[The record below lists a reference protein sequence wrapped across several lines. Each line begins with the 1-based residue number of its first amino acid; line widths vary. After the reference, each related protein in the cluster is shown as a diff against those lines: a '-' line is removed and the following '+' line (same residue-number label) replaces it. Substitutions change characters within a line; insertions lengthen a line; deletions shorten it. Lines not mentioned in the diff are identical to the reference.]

1 MRILYF
7 LSLLIIVLSAVQKG
21 EAWKRSTLYI
31 GADDVLTNLYV
42 NDNEIDL
49 SDVDD
54 LSTYS
59 IVKKVDLALFPN
71 DEIKIKV
78 INKNPVSI
86 IDNAGLAVK
95 MNYVDQNGNEK
106 TFYTNLD
113 DWECNGDKPMNKN
126 IVMGLHYPTWAT
138 QELRNVNVIWAE
150 GNPKEATCTFVI
162 PKR

>member
-59 IVKKVDLALFPN
+59 IVKKVDLALL
-71 DEIKIKV
+71 IIL
-78 INKNPVSI
+78 KNSYAIHLLSSLI
-86 IDNAGLAVK
+86 I
-95 MNYVDQNGNEK
+95 
-106 TFYTNLD
+106 
-113 DWECNGDKPMNKN
+113 
-126 IVMGLHYPTWAT
+126 HYSKSA
-138 QELRNVNVIWAE
+138 
-150 GNPKEATCTFVI
+150 
-162 PKR
+162 

>member
-106 TFYTNLD
+106 TFYTN
-113 DWECNGDKPMNKN
+113 
-126 IVMGLHYPTWAT
+126 
-138 QELRNVNVIWAE
+138 
-150 GNPKEATCTFVI
+150 
-162 PKR
+162 